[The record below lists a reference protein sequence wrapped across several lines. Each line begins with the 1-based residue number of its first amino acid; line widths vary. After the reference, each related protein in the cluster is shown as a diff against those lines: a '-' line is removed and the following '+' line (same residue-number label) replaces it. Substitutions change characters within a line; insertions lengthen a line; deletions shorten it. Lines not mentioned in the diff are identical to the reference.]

1 MKTSMA
7 LWKKIYIFLAVAII
21 LALNIFVLV
30 YAVRAEMPSYQRRND
45 PHYVEAVDV
54 EINRVMGFEENK
66 ADEIKQALPAGLAE
80 YAVAMAIPD
89 VILIGL
95 AASIYKTKSYRDA
108 GEDVKAGKH
117 KVAAI
122 VFGCVALVFI
132 LAVGGIFMF
141 GYLPAARAAT
151 ASINCH

>member
-1 MKTSMA
+1 MKTPMA

-45 PHYVEAVDV
+45 PHYVEAVNV
-54 EINRVMGFEENK
+54 EIDRVLDIKEDK
-66 ADEIKQALPAGLAE
+66 LDEVKKALPAGLAE

>member
-1 MKTSMA
+1 MKTPMA
-7 LWKKIYIFLAVAII
+7 LWKKIYIFLAVTII
-21 LALNIFVLV
+21 LALNIFVLI

-54 EINRVMGFEENK
+54 EINRVMSFEENK

>member
-1 MKTSMA
+1 MKTPMA
-7 LWKKIYIFLAVAII
+7 LWKKIYIFLTVTII
-21 LALNIFVLV
+21 LALNILAAV
-30 YAVRAEMPSYQRRND
+30 YAVRAEMPSYKRRND

>member
-1 MKTSMA
+1 MKTPMA
-7 LWKKIYIFLAVAII
+7 LWKKIYIFLAVTII

-45 PHYVEAVDV
+45 PHYVEAVEV
-54 EINRVMGFEENK
+54 EVKRVMGFREDKEN
-66 ADEIKQALPAGLAE
+66 EIIQALPMGLAE
-80 YAVAMAIPD
+80 TAIVMIIPD
-89 VILIGL
+89 ILIIGL

-108 GEDVKAGKH
+108 GEDDKARKH

-122 VFGCVALVFI
+122 VFGCAAFLFVV
-132 LAVGGIFMF
+132 AVGGSYLF
-141 GYLPAARAAT
+141 GYLPAARSAV

>member
-1 MKTSMA
+1 
-7 LWKKIYIFLAVAII
+7 
-21 LALNIFVLV
+21 
-30 YAVRAEMPSYQRRND
+30 
-45 PHYVEAVDV
+45 
-54 EINRVMGFEENK
+54 MGFEENK
-66 ADEIKQALPAGLAE
+66 ADEIKQALPECLAE

-132 LAVGGIFMF
+132 LRHSQRQYRCG
-141 GYLPAARAAT
+141 
-151 ASINCH
+151 